1 MAYANEVPWHGLGG
15 RVDSNVTVE
24 EMLVAAGLDWNV
36 DLRPLTA
43 NWVDAAGA
51 VHSVK
56 VKDRYALIRSSD
68 NRVLTVTGKS
78 WKPVQNA
85 ATLGFMREYV
95 EAGGAT
101 LETAGSLRRG
111 KIVWALAKLAHS
123 FSVSRGDKVE
133 GYLLFTSPHEVG
145 RAMQIRTTSVRVVC
159 ANTMAMAMGASELNY
174 SQNHLT
180 EFNIEAA
187 KAVVG
192 NAHETLAQ
200 AEKRAKTLH
209 KLKIGL
215 EDAVR
220 KVLVPAFYGEV
231 LPEETMADIMIT
243 EAQPKTLQ
251 AMINSINTAPGAEP
265 ETGWGVLN
273 GVTHWAD
280 HIAGHNNET
289 RMYRSW
295 MGDYSRK
302 KLEVEEKLLA
312 LA

>member
-1 MAYANEVPWHGLGG
+1 VPWHGLGG
-15 RVDSNVTVE
+15 RVDTDVSVDD
-24 EMLVAAGLDWNV
+24 MLEAAGLNWRV

-43 NWVDAAGA
+43 SWVCDDGTTK
-51 VHSVK
+51 SIK

-68 NRVLTVTGKS
+68 DRVLTVTGKS
-78 WKPVQNA
+78 WKPVQNS
-85 ATLGFMREYV
+85 TMLGFMRDYV

-111 KIVWALAKLAHS
+111 KIVWGLAKLKHS
-123 FSVSRGDKVE
+123 FNVSRGDRVE
-133 GYLLFTSPHEVG
+133 GYLLITSPHEVG

-174 SQNHLT
+174 TQNHLT
-180 EFNIEAA
+180 DFNIEAA

-192 NAHETLAQ
+192 NAHETLLQ

-209 KLKIGL
+209 KMKIGL

-220 KVLVPAFYGEV
+220 KVLVPTFYGDD
-231 LPEETMADIMIT
+231 LPEETLADIMIT

-251 AMINSINTAPGAEP
+251 AMIHSINTAPGAEP
-265 ETGWGVLN
+265 DTGWGVMN
-273 GVTHWAD
+273 GVSHWAD
-280 HIAGHNNET
+280 HVAGHNPET
-289 RMYRSW
+289 RLYRSW
-295 MGDYSRK
+295 MGDYSRA
-302 KLEVEEKLLA
+302 KLEVESKLLE